1 MSSNAIGTIIRIG
14 FIALFV
20 MLLWLLSVLAVYLVV
35 IFIFGLEFSL
45 STYSILFLLLIL
57 LRMFYPKNVFK

>member
-20 MLLWLLSVLAVYLVV
+20 MLLWLLSALAVYLVV
-35 IFIFGLEFSL
+35 IFLFGLEFSL